1 MSASAKIA
9 LGITLLSANV
19 KEQMITK
26 SMMSTVSIMNVHLT
40 ITTGWSKAY
49 HDRQI

>member
-9 LGITLLSANV
+9 LGTTSLSANV

-26 SMMSTVSIMNVHLT
+26 SMMSTACIMTVLLT
-40 ITTGWSKAY
+40 ITTGWSEGLS
-49 HDRQI
+49 